1 MIYCEIVILSLQYFF
16 VISSSGRA
24 IFYGIPVNFPFC
36 ILSKSFLLILNLLSS
51 IIGITAVIAV
61 MVSFGGFSLGTGAT
75 TGCFAWHEC
84 SLSTATDVPSDSPC
98 VPTNDTSTDDGESS
112 QKEKEEKEKEKKSEY
127 EDGLLGSLHSIP
139 FESSVVRAYFHHH
152 CAVLT
157 CIIIDKPTQ
166 PPKNAG

>member
-1 MIYCEIVILSLQYFF
+1 MVSVGGL
-16 VISSSGRA
+16 SSGT
-24 IFYGIPVNFPFC
+24 
-36 ILSKSFLLILNLLSS
+36 S
-51 IIGITAVIAV
+51 
-61 MVSFGGFSLGTGAT
+61 AT
-75 TGCFAWHEC
+75 SGCFGWHGC
-84 SLSTATDVPSDSPC
+84 SLSTATDRPSDSPDM
-98 VPTNDTSTDDGESS
+98 PSDNTSTDDGESS